1 VADKLLEELFRKNE
15 AFFKSKEVSQS
26 LSRALERAK
35 EGQHPKVALITCS
48 DSRVVPEF
56 FLSSSIGEVF
66 VIRNAGN
73 VLSEEAKATLYYAV
87 KHLHVSHILVVGHE
101 SCGAVTAAFK
111 GVDERELEPI
121 FRHIRPH
128 IEGAGSV
135 EEAVK
140 RHASLTAEEIRELP
154 FVKES
159 SVAVVPLYYF
169 LDGRLEPI

>member
-1 VADKLLEELFRKNE
+1 MADKVLEEIFKANEDFFRRG
-15 AFFKSKEVSQS
+15 
-26 LSRALERAK
+26 RAEKDLRGDLERAK

-48 DSRVVPEF
+48 DSRVVPEY
-56 FLSSSIGEVF
+56 FLNAGIGEVF
-66 VIRNAGN
+66 VVRNAGN

-111 GVDERELEPI
+111 GNTEEELQPI

-128 IEGAGSV
+128 IEGAKSV

-140 RHASLTAEEIRELP
+140 LHARKTADEIGELP

-159 SVAVVPLYYF
+159 NVAVVPLYYF